1 MGFEVQ
7 SAFMADPDLPELPP
21 IEGRKAP
28 RKRVLLGAKII
39 YNDGS
44 YSVDC
49 RIRDLSDTGARVVL
63 SASSIIP
70 ARVVL
75 LDIRNSIAYE
85 AEVVWM
91 KSPEFGLRFLSKHLL
106 RGQLPPQLMYLKA
119 YAS

>member
-1 MGFEVQ
+1 
-7 SAFMADPDLPELPP
+7 MADPNSPDLPP
-21 IEGRKAP
+21 IEGRKTP
-28 RKRVLLGAKII
+28 RKRVVLGGKII
-39 YNDGS
+39 YNDGT
-44 YSVDC
+44 YSLDC
-49 RIRDLSDTGARVVL
+49 RIRDVSDTGARVIL

-75 LDIRNSIAYE
+75 LDVRNSIAYE
-85 AEVVWM
+85 TEVVWM